1 MGGWGENCKFCLPT
15 SPPPHS
21 LPPYLPTSPPPH
33 SLLLLTMHIFNRVKF
48 VTPESVE
55 LEFTLAGIGSRA
67 WALIID
73 YHVLGLII
81 GLFLIVWT
89 TISVQLLDFWTSI
102 FGDQAGLWSL
112 AIAFFL
118 FFAIYVGYFVF
129 FEAIWQGQTPGKRVA
144 KIRVV
149 RDDGRPVGLQ
159 QTTLRAL
166 LRPFDE
172 LLFIGAFLIIFSGKE
187 KRLGDLIAGTI
198 VIQTQA
204 VNVSVKEKLVLS
216 EAANSVCENLLQ
228 VADLSPMLPDD
239 FAVIREYLIR
249 RNIMSEKARASLSLE
264 LTRQVQ
270 SIIKLENFDNHV
282 SPDVFLE
289 AIYLAYQRV
298 GSREWGVGE

>member
-1 MGGWGENCKFCLPT
+1 
-15 SPPPHS
+15 
-21 LPPYLPTSPPPH
+21 
-33 SLLLLTMHIFNRVKF
+33 MHIFNRVKF

-55 LEFTLAGIGSRA
+55 LEFTLAGIGSRV
-67 WALIID
+67 WALMID
-73 YHVLGLII
+73 YTVLGSSLSLFFII
-81 GLFLIVWT
+81 WM
-89 TISVQLLDFWTSI
+89 TITVQLRDFWTDS
-102 FGDQAGLWSL
+102 FGDKAALWSL
-112 AIAFFL
+112 AIAFFI
-118 FFAIYVGYFVF
+118 FFVIYVGYFVF

-172 LLFIGAFLIIFSGKE
+172 ILFIGAFLIIFSTKE
-187 KRLGDLIAGTI
+187 KRLGDLVAGTI

-204 VNVSVKEKLVLS
+204 VNVAAKEKLVLT
-216 EAANSVCENLLQ
+216 EAASSLCDNLLQ
-228 VADLSPMLPDD
+228 VADLSPILPDD

-264 LTRQVQ
+264 LARQVQ
-270 SIIKLENFDNHV
+270 SIIKLENFSNNI

-289 AIYLAYQRV
+289 AIYLAYQRR